1 MVLLILILLQFNYI
15 FFKISRIQIHD
26 EIQLLII
33 TNLDSECEIIFK
45 FNSGKVISIIELSYV
60 LINKMCLYLLV

>member
-1 MVLLILILLQFNYI
+1 MC
-15 FFKISRIQIHD
+15 FFLISRIQIHD

-45 FNSGKVISIIELSYV
+45 FNSGKAISIIELKLHTY
-60 LINKMCLYLLV
+60 K